1 MPDSNAAAASSCF
14 PVDIFYITWSANNE
28 SGFSFVTAG
37 RNRREPVDFDGF
49 SLVRFLPE
57 IPEGN

>member
-1 MPDSNAAAASSCF
+1 MLAEPAHGYLSDELLHAL
-14 PVDIFYITWSANNE
+14 E
-28 SGFSFVTAG
+28 GFSFVTAG

-49 SLVRFLPE
+49 SLVPFLPE